1 MGIRHK
7 LSIPADHFTI
17 IRNDWLRDERLSWKA
32 RGLVA
37 YLASHRVGWE
47 TSLEQLA
54 RAGKDG
60 KDAVATGLKELVD
73 LGYLKIN
80 RQRDEH
86 GKVSGTDYD
95 LTDPWDQPKPDFP
108 DQVQPDRDFP
118 DQGNPLP
125 KKTSS
130 SEDQIEEDQDYST
143 AVAVRGQEPNAGQLV
158 GEWIDSCAHR
168 PPSRV
173 IGQVSKETKALLTDG
188 VSSDV
193 VRRTLVAWQER
204 GLHPSTLASVAHE
217 LMNASPT
224 RGRMGKQAQQQAET
238 DALFDRAMQRA
249 RARDAADEVAKGGT
263 SPQLPLKGIW

>member
-7 LSIPADHFTI
+7 LSVPADHFTI

-60 KDAVATGLKELVD
+60 KDSVAAGLRELVD
-73 LGYLKIN
+73 LGYLKVD

-86 GKVSGTDYD
+86 GRLSGTDYD
-95 LTDPWDQPKPDFP
+95 LTDPWDSPKPDFP
-108 DQVQPDRDFP
+108 DQAKPEQAEP
-118 DQGNPLP
+118 DQADPLP

-130 SEDQIEEDQDYST
+130 SEDQFEEDQHYST
-143 AVAVRGQEPNAGQLV
+143 AVAVSDPNAGQLV
-158 GEWIDSCAHR
+158 GEWIDACSHR

-173 IGQVSKETKALLTDG
+173 IGQVSKEVKALVTDK
-188 VSSDV
+188 VPADV
-193 VRRTLVAWQER
+193 IRRSIVAWQER

-238 DALFDRAMQRA
+238 DAFFDRAMARA
-249 RARDAADEVAKGGT
+249 RAADAAEAAG
-263 SPQLPLKGIW
+263 QLTQGSIW